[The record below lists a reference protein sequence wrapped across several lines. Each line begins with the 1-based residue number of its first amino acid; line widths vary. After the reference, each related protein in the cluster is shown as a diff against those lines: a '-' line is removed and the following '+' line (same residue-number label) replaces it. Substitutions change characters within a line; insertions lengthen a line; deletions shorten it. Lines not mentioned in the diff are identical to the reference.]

1 VASVLKRLVQWSGAQ
16 LWRFGGE
23 EFAVLLAASDQQSAV
38 ALAQTIRAAM
48 EATSFVDANGPRRIT
63 ISIGVAC
70 LYPDGLQRPE
80 QLVAM
85 ADEALYAAKGSGRN
99 RVLAYQQE
107 EGQHHG

>member
-1 VASVLKRLVQWSGAQ
+1 MDTTSPYALTGAV
-16 LWRFGGE
+16 
-23 EFAVLLAASDQQSAV
+23 FARDRSA
-38 ALAQTIRAAM
+38 IREAM